1 MARADRLLGLI
12 DALRARRAPV
22 TGAVLAESLGIS
34 IRTLYR
40 DIATLRGQGAPID
53 GEPGLGYLLRPGF
66 LLPPLMFAEDE
77 IEALV
82 LGTAWVA
89 DRGDPRLA
97 AAARTALGR
106 IGAVLPARLADR
118 LSAGHLVVGPPR
130 TLAPDRVEL
139 AVFRHAIRAERKLRL
154 RYRDAEGRLSDR
166 VIWPFQIGFFDGA
179 RLVSGYCELRRDI
192 RHFRTDRI
200 AEAEELP
207 DRYPR
212 RRHDLV
218 RDWQAAE
225 RPDTPAVS

>member
-1 MARADRLLGLI
+1 MARADRLLSLI

-22 TGAVLAESLGIS
+22 TGAALAESLGIS

-118 LSAGHLVVGPPR
+118 LSAGHLVVGPPSN
-130 TLAPDRVEL
+130 LAADQVEL
-139 AVFRHAIRAERKLRL
+139 AVFRRAIRAERKLRL
-154 RYRDAEGRLSDR
+154 TYRDADGRLTER
-166 VIWPFQIGFFDGA
+166 VIWPFQIGFFDGV
-179 RLVSGYCELRRDI
+179 RLVSGWCELRQGI

-200 AEAEELP
+200 EAAEDLAE
-207 DRYPR
+207 RMPR

-218 RDWQAAE
+218 AEWRVTDPSAA
-225 RPDTPAVS
+225 AGS